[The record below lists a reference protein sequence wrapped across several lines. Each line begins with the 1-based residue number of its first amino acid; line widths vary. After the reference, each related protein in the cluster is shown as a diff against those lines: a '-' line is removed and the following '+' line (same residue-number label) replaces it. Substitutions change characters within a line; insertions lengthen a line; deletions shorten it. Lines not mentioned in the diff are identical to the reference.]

1 MKFLVVDDSP
11 TMRRIV
17 NNALNRLGYRE
28 IIEAEDGR
36 DAMAKLIVEDIDFII
51 TDWNMPVMNGLQLTK
66 AVRQNAEHSEKPILM
81 ITTRSSK
88 EDVLE
93 ALHAR
98 VNSYIT
104 KPFTPDVLKDKI
116 EQILETD
123 KT

>member
-66 AVRQNAEHSEKPILM
+66 AVRQNAEHSEKTDTDDHNPQQQGRCTGGAACPRQQLYHQ
-81 ITTRSSK
+81 
-88 EDVLE
+88 
-93 ALHAR
+93 AL
-98 VNSYIT
+98 Y
-104 KPFTPDVLKDKI
+104 P
-116 EQILETD
+116 
-123 KT
+123 